1 MKLRQRLL
9 MMILSVLALGAS
21 AWAGGKKR
29 WQIELGAGP
38 TFLANEMEGFKNWIG
53 GVLYAEGRYAFSYVP
68 VTVGIYVG
76 RNVFDR
82 RYSYRETDEN
92 GMLLSRGT
100 VDVNFWS
107 TNVMLTGDYYIDLN
121 RDVRFF
127 AGGGIGMCSIRFGK
141 NAEVSTDRNFISVGD
156 NGTSGTASLMPRI
169 GIVVK
174 NHLRLSVGYMLQEK
188 ANSAMF
194 VTVGYAFRF

>member
-1 MKLRQRLL
+1 MKLSYKLL
-9 MMILSVLALGAS
+9 IILSIVALEAS
-21 AWAGGKKR
+21 AWDRDKHF
-29 WQIELGAGP
+29 QIELGAGP
-38 TFLANEMEGFKNWIG
+38 TFLANNIDGLKNWLG

-82 RYSYRETDEN
+82 RFHYRETDDA
-92 GMLLSRGT
+92 GMLIMSVRR
-100 VDVNFWS
+100 DVNYWS
-107 TNVMLTGDYYIDLN
+107 TNVMLTGDYYIDMSK
-121 RDVRFF
+121 DVQFF
-127 AGGGIGMCSIRFGK
+127 AGGGIGICEIRYSKDAVVEAGRY
-141 NAEVSTDRNFISVGD
+141 DLSVAD